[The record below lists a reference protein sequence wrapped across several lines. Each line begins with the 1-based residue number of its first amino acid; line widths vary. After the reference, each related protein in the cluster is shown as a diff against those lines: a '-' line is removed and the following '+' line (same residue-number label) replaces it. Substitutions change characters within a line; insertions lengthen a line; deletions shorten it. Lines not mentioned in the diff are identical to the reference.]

1 MRPTGKVVTVFT
13 YPFKSLGSAAMIRV
27 KDGSLYMEQ
36 LAPAVYRDREPYTK
50 WPPIIP
56 LRFWNLP
63 RFDGHGNLREKERG
77 PDVREKE
84 EQGVQ

>member
-1 MRPTGKVVTVFT
+1 MARKKPAPVANTVKPYDSAENQT
-13 YPFKSLGSAAMIRV
+13 ILNLKSEDETRML
-27 KDGSLYMEQ
+27 
-36 LAPAVYRDREPYTK
+36 
-50 WPPIIP
+50 
-56 LRFWNLP
+56 NLP

>member
-1 MRPTGKVVTVFT
+1 MRSSAFC
-13 YPFKSLGSAAMIRV
+13 SAAPQH
-27 KDGSLYMEQ
+27 L
-36 LAPAVYRDREPYTK
+36 
-50 WPPIIP
+50 
-56 LRFWNLP
+56 NLP

>member
-1 MRPTGKVVTVFT
+1 VLV
-13 YPFKSLGSAAMIRV
+13 
-27 KDGSLYMEQ
+27 
-36 LAPAVYRDREPYTK
+36 
-50 WPPIIP
+50 
-56 LRFWNLP
+56 NLP